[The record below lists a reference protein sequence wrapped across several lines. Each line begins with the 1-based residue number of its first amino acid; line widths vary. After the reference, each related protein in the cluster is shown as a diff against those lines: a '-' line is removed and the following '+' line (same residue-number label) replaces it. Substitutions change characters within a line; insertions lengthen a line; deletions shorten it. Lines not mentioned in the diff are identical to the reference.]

1 MQSKSQPVL
10 NMGPESDYTSEK
22 KRFMQALT
30 GIMHGQTIMVVSKSE
45 EWSVHYSAAASI
57 KFLAFVT
64 TVLLGLVVVIVVM
77 HILGSNCLYPIRV
90 RQPS

>member
-22 KRFMQALT
+22 KGSCKR
-30 GIMHGQTIMVVSKSE
+30 S
-45 EWSVHYSAAASI
+45 ASI

>member
-10 NMGPESDYTSEK
+10 NMGTRIRLHVRK
-22 KRFMQALT
+22 IRFMQALT
-30 GIMHGQTIMVVSKSE
+30 GIMHGQTIMVVSKGE